1 MSVRIII
8 VRHVPKE
15 KATVLR
21 PLLLQM
27 RSLANAQKGYIS
39 GETLVNYDD
48 PTENLVISTWKTLED
63 WNIWLQDE
71 KRRAL
76 QSKVDE
82 ITGSETMY
90 SVYYNG

>member
-15 KATVLR
+15 KAVELR

-27 RSLANAQKGYIS
+27 RSLANAQSGYIS

-48 PTENLVISTWKTLED
+48 PSENLVISTWKTLDD
-63 WNIWLQDE
+63 WNKWLADE
-71 KRRAL
+71 KRREL
-76 QSKVDE
+76 QSKVDV

-90 SVYYNG
+90 SIYYNG